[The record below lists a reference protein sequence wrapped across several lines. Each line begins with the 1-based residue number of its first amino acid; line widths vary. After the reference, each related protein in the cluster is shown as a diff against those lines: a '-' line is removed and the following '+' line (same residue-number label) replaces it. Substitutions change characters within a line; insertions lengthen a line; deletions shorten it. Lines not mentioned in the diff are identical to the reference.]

1 MEQGERIV
9 KKFVFLTNQY
19 LPKPGAT
26 GLCVHAIAREMVC
39 RGYESTVVCY
49 KNTDHDA
56 SIDGVEVINI
66 PVPEFIRSTAQ
77 SKRCLMATRISK
89 LIHLFRYPLRSTRLI
104 RNYMNAVEKC
114 IKGKTDI
121 TLMAS
126 YTPLEAVVAVQK
138 IKQKYPHI
146 KTVYYS
152 TDTLSNE
159 QGTSGILSADHREK
173 CGYQWERNLFPWFDK
188 ILIMECHQDHY
199 FAERYGSFRDKM
211 ELVNFPLI
219 IRPLNVEQ
227 EPVQKRDKEIKTLVY
242 AGTLYRRLRNPQY
255 TCKLITD
262 VSKEL
267 DLQASFL
274 SCGDCEDILA
284 AAVKA
289 SDGAI
294 CALGMQPHSVAMQY
308 IASAD
313 VLLSIGNAESPMT
326 PSKIYE
332 YMSSGKP
339 IVHIYTYEK
348 DPCIPPLQKYGNAL
362 LIKENEIGAA
372 EKFKAFLDNA
382 RNLRFEQI
390 EEKFITSTPRYSADI
405 IEAL

>member
-1 MEQGERIV
+1 M
-9 KKFVFLTNQY
+9 KTFVFLTNQY

-26 GLCVHAIAREMVC
+26 GMCVHAIAREMAC
-39 RGYESTVVCY
+39 RGHESTVICY
-49 KNTDHDA
+49 EDTYHDA
-56 SIDGVEVINI
+56 LIDGVKVIKI
-66 PVPEFIRSTAQ
+66 PVPAFISSTVISRRSQLA
-77 SKRCLMATRISK
+77 SRISK
-89 LIHLFRYPLRSTRLI
+89 LIHLFHYPLRSNRLV
-104 RNYMNAVEKC
+104 RHYVSAVKKC
-114 IKGKTDI
+114 IKGKSEV
-121 TLMAS
+121 TLIAS
-126 YTPLEAVVAVQK
+126 YTPLEAVVAVQR

-152 TDTLSNE
+152 TDSLSNE
-159 QGTSGILSADHREK
+159 QGTSGILSAGHREK
-173 CGYQWERNLFPWFDK
+173 CGYQWERKLFPWFDK

-219 IRPLNVEQ
+219 IQPASIEQ
-227 EPVQKRDKEIKTLVY
+227 EPIQKRDKEIKTLVY
-242 AGTLYRRLRNPQY
+242 AGALYRRLRNPQY

-262 VSKEL
+262 ASKEL

-284 AAVKA
+284 TAVQA

-313 VLLSIGNAESPMT
+313 VLLSIGNAESPMA

-348 DPCIPPLQKYGNAL
+348 DPCLEPLRKYGNAL
-362 LIKENEIGAA
+362 LIKENEADA
-372 EKFKAFLDNA
+372 VERLAAFL
-382 RNLRFEQI
+382 RSPRSLRFGQV
-390 EEKFITSTPRYSADI
+390 EEKFMTSTPRYSADI
-405 IEAL
+405 IEKL